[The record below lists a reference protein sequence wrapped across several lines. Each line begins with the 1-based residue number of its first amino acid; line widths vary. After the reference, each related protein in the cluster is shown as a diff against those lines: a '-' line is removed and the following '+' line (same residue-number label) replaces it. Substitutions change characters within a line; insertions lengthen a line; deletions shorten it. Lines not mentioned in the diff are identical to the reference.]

1 MNAITAAALC
11 AAMVSAQMPR
21 AKYAC
26 THAKR
31 VVKHCQK
38 HKLDPVVFVSLIHV
52 ESNWRPHVVSYA
64 NACGLTQVIPKYSRG
79 YTCKQLKDPKTSIKV
94 GTRILGYWLH
104 KYAKG
109 DYHTALCGYNA
120 GFRCKGKN
128 PIKHGKQYAKKV
140 MKMALRIMYHTE
152 DKALEKH

>member
-1 MNAITAAALC
+1 MNTITAAVLC
-11 AAMVSAQMPR
+11 AAMVSAQIPR

-26 THAKR
+26 THTKQ
-31 VVKHCQK
+31 VVKECKK
-38 HKLDPVVFVSLIHV
+38 HKLDPIVFVSLISV

-64 NACGLTQVIPKYSRG
+64 NACGLTQVIPKWSRG
-79 YTCKQLKDPKTSIKV
+79 WTCKQLKNPKTSIKV
-94 GTRILGYWLH
+94 GSRILGYWLH

-109 DYHTALCGYNA
+109 NYYTALCGYNA

-140 MKMALRIMYHTE
+140 MKMATRIMYHTE
-152 DKALEKH
+152 EKSEKR

>member
-1 MNAITAAALC
+1 MNTITAAVLC
-11 AAMVSAQMPR
+11 AAMVSAQIPR

-26 THAKR
+26 THTKQ
-31 VVKHCQK
+31 VVKECKK
-38 HKLDPVVFVSLIHV
+38 HKLDPIVFVSLISV

-64 NACGLTQVIPKYSRG
+64 NACGLTQVIPKWSRG
-79 YTCKQLKDPKTSIKV
+79 WTCKQLKNPKTSIKV
-94 GTRILGYWLH
+94 GSRILGYWLH

-109 DYHTALCGYNA
+109 NYYTALCGYNA

-140 MKMALRIMYHTE
+140 MKMATRIMYHAE
-152 DKALEKH
+152 EQSEKR

>member
-1 MNAITAAALC
+1 MNTITAAVLC
-11 AAMVSAQMPR
+11 AAMVSAQIPR

-26 THAKR
+26 THTKQ
-31 VVKHCQK
+31 VVKECKK
-38 HKLDPVVFVSLIHV
+38 HKLDPIVFVSLISV

-64 NACGLTQVIPKYSRG
+64 NACGLTQVIPKWSRG
-79 YTCKQLKDPKTSIKV
+79 WTCKQLKNPKTSIKV
-94 GTRILGYWLH
+94 GSRILGYWLH

-109 DYHTALCGYNA
+109 NYYTALCGYNA

-140 MKMALRIMYHTE
+140 MKTATRIMYHTE
-152 DKALEKH
+152 EKSEKR

>member
-1 MNAITAAALC
+1 MNGITAAILC
-11 AAMVSAQMPR
+11 ASMVSAQMPR

-26 THAKR
+26 THTKQ
-31 VVKHCQK
+31 VVKECKK
-38 HKLDPVVFVSLIHV
+38 HKLDPIVFVSLIHV

-64 NACGLTQVIPKYSRG
+64 NACGLTQVIPKWSRG
-79 YTCKQLKDPKTSIKV
+79 WTCKQLKKPKTSIKV
-94 GTRILGYWLH
+94 GSRILGYWLH

-109 DYHTALCGYNA
+109 NYYTALCGYNA

-140 MKMALRIMYHTE
+140 MKMATRIMYHTE
-152 DKALEKH
+152 EKSEKR

>member
-1 MNAITAAALC
+1 MNTITAAVLC

-26 THAKR
+26 THTKQ
-31 VVKHCQK
+31 VVKECKK
-38 HKLDPVVFVSLIHV
+38 HKLDPIVFVSLISV
-52 ESNWRPHVVSYA
+52 ESNWTPHVVSYA
-64 NACGLTQVIPKYSRG
+64 NACGLTQVIPKWSRG
-79 YTCKQLKDPKTSIKV
+79 WTCKQLKNPKTSIKV
-94 GTRILGYWLH
+94 GSRILGYWLH

-109 DYHTALCGYNA
+109 NYYTALCGYNA

-140 MKMALRIMYHTE
+140 MKTATRIMYHTE
-152 DKALEKH
+152 EKSEKR

>member
-1 MNAITAAALC
+1 MNTITAAVLC

-26 THAKR
+26 THTKQ
-31 VVKHCQK
+31 VVKECKK
-38 HKLDPVVFVSLIHV
+38 HKLDPIVFVSLISV

-64 NACGLTQVIPKYSRG
+64 NACGLTQVIPKWSRG
-79 YTCKQLKDPKTSIKV
+79 WTCKQLKNPKTSIKV
-94 GTRILGYWLH
+94 GSRILGYWLH

-109 DYHTALCGYNA
+109 NYYTALCGYNA

-140 MKMALRIMYHTE
+140 MKTATRIMYHTE
-152 DKALEKH
+152 EKSEKR

>member
-1 MNAITAAALC
+1 MNTITAAVLC

-26 THAKR
+26 THTKQ
-31 VVKHCQK
+31 VVKECKK
-38 HKLDPVVFVSLIHV
+38 HKLDPIVFVSLISV

-64 NACGLTQVIPKYSRG
+64 NACGLTQVIPKWSRG
-79 YTCKQLKDPKTSIKV
+79 WTCKQLKNPKTSIKV
-94 GTRILGYWLH
+94 GLRILGYWLH

-109 DYHTALCGYNA
+109 NYYTALCGYNA

-140 MKMALRIMYHTE
+140 MKTATRIMYHTE
-152 DKALEKH
+152 EKSEKR